1 MVTGYADDD
10 RNEESPNIQNLLSRH
25 SFPRGARVGVIL
37 HSLMEDLDFQTDDC
51 SSLCDRTLRRLG
63 LEDEWLAVLEPWV
76 QDILKAPLGQF
87 SLKDVGLTDR
97 LDEMEFHFPLAT
109 STNLVQFLAER
120 GYLEGASNKA
130 LLLQGQMT
138 GLIDL
143 LFRRDGK
150 YYIADYKSNFLGNS
164 LTDYHDE
171 SIAHAMQSHQYH
183 LQYLIYT
190 VAVHRMLKQ
199 KLPGYQYETHM
210 GGAYYL
216 FLRGMNQQ
224 DSRGIFFTKPDLDTV
239 ARLDELLGGISG

>member
-1 MVTGYADDD
+1 
-10 RNEESPNIQNLLSRH
+10 
-25 SFPRGARVGVIL
+25 
-37 HSLMEDLDFQTDDC
+37 
-51 SSLCDRTLRRLG
+51 
-63 LEDEWLAVLEPWV
+63 
-76 QDILKAPLGQF
+76 
-87 SLKDVGLTDR
+87 
-97 LDEMEFHFPLAT
+97 MEFHFPLAT

-164 LTDYHDE
+164 LTDYNDE

>member
-1 MVTGYADDD
+1 
-10 RNEESPNIQNLLSRH
+10 
-25 SFPRGARVGVIL
+25 
-37 HSLMEDLDFQTDDC
+37 
-51 SSLCDRTLRRLG
+51 
-63 LEDEWLAVLEPWV
+63 
-76 QDILKAPLGQF
+76 
-87 SLKDVGLTDR
+87 LKDVGLKDR

-109 STNLVQFLAER
+109 STSLVKFLTEQR
-120 GYLEGASNKA
+120 YLEGASNKA

-138 GLIDL
+138 GLVDL

-164 LTDYHDE
+164 LTDYNDQ
-171 SIAHAMQSHQYH
+171 SVARAMHSHQYH

-190 VAVHRMLKQ
+190 VAIHRMLKQ
-199 KLPGYQYETHM
+199 KLPGYQYATHM

-239 ARLDELLGGISG
+239 TRLDELLGGSSG